1 MKWHK
6 VELHTHT
13 IASDGDMLPSDLVDN
28 ALDRKYE
35 AIALTDHNTINFF
48 FFPYATA
55 SSTEVSMRGNE
66 P

>member
-13 IASDGDMLPSDLVDN
+13 IASDGDMLPTDLVDN

-35 AIALTDHNTINFF
+35 AIALTDHNT
-48 FFPYATA
+48 TSSVA
-55 SSTEVSMRGNE
+55 SERIAMII
-66 P
+66 